1 MHQRSNRSENSI
13 KKNAGTRM
21 SPTRIE
27 DYKFSA
33 TKANVA
39 TQGSNNPGYRVR
51 EFRNE
56 Q

>member
-21 SPTRIE
+21 SPTRME

-33 TKANVA
+33 TKANVP
-39 TQGSNNPGYRVR
+39 TQGTNNPDFRVR